1 MPQIQIIDNP
11 QANSMRDA
19 ASGLSALTQANE
31 ALRARRAMRW
41 QMLKDLPPAA
51 RRAARKA
58 FAEDEMNVDTDVMP
72 SAPSAPQPSEQAAP
86 SGGGLKAIEQSTPKE
101 TSLLGKLGALF
112 APTPEPAE
120 NPTYDENRVSKQTL
134 ARLSGDNP
142 ALGRS
147 ISDAEAQ
154 DIIKFGGKEM
164 NYGGVMATYE
174 NGSTDPKYTFGG
186 REATDEMVNTMADRL
201 GARESETAANADA
214 AYRAALK
221 KNIERFS
228 DFNSLNETD
237 MQNLMQFGNNLSPRE
252 RAALKLAQGDA
263 LDSLAGNRAK
273 TVAAYAARI
282 TPRGAPSAS
291 AAQREPGPEIYDD
304 SVPTQV
310 AQQGQPAQGSAPAP
324 RLVAGGSQ
332 STAASRGSSFK
343 GAQGSQFG
351 PQGAVSDEDV
361 ANIDFLANDW
371 AGAQTGYSKAMLYA
385 KRIKDPAASAAA
397 MQYVNSMFENRMGS
411 YDDGV
416 SKEMV
421 QMSER
426 EASKQ
431 STSNKGGWL
440 RSTEYGT
447 DGYMIING
455 QWQPVFQAAVGS
467 PDIKAVA
474 ALMSVKYGASNHL
487 DLLNAAKRTVD
498 MAAQGSPEAIEVL
511 KKARVTTGLAN
522 GRLYPSDV
530 TNKHVVNDPTKGIMI
545 GDNSFLG
552 MDDIYNAVPIAN
564 GAEGETHWFRP
575 DERAIPAGGY
585 ATPKEAGLIEARR
598 GGGGEKQSARKKV
611 SGIQGN

>member
-51 RRAARKA
+51 RRSAMKA

-112 APTPEPAE
+112 APTPDPAE

-147 ISDAEAQ
+147 ISEAEAQ
-154 DIIKFGGKEM
+154 DIIKRGGKEM
-164 NYGGVMATYE
+164 NYGGVMTTFE

-186 REATDEMVNTMADRL
+186 REATDEMVNTMADEA
-201 GARESETAANADA
+201 GSAEMQANSSDNNAANKNRDA
-214 AYRAALK
+214 T
-221 KNIERFS
+221 
-228 DFNSLNETD
+228 FNR
-237 MQNLMQFGNNLSPRE
+237 LMSGKGISPEEEQKLFNFGISKFGNNAFAEPN
-252 RAALKLAQGDA
+252 LK
-263 LDSLAGNRAK
+263 K
-273 TVAAYAARI
+273 TIWAYANFI
-282 TPRGAPSAS
+282 TPAGTPAGYKMTEGQKA
-291 AAQREPGPEIYDD
+291 PGPEIYDD

-310 AQQGQPAQGSAPAP
+310 AQQGQPAQGGAPAP
-324 RLVAGGSQ
+324 RLVAGESQ

-426 EASKQ
+426 EATKQ
-431 STSNKGGWL
+431 SSGGGRGVYTDGLGENGWLPINGGWQQVFRPHTGDPDVDAL
-440 RSTEYGT
+440 GTLLSVKFKDRRQVIVNAMKTVQMAEQGNPAAKALLATARSKLGTSLSQAKLYPESVANKNALGDGTKGYMVDDGTLNNMASVYEAEQIPEDLDDTSFFGLFGKKYKKGQYADKESMAGYMKARQGNSTE
-447 DGYMIING
+447 
-455 QWQPVFQAAVGS
+455 QP
-467 PDIKAVA
+467 
-474 ALMSVKYGASNHL
+474 
-487 DLLNAAKRTVD
+487 
-498 MAAQGSPEAIEVL
+498 
-511 KKARVTTGLAN
+511 
-522 GRLYPSDV
+522 
-530 TNKHVVNDPTKGIMI
+530 
-545 GDNSFLG
+545 
-552 MDDIYNAVPIAN
+552 
-564 GAEGETHWFRP
+564 
-575 DERAIPAGGY
+575 
-585 ATPKEAGLIEARR
+585 
-598 GGGGEKQSARKKV
+598 SARKKV
-611 SGIQGN
+611 SGI